1 MAECLRRE
9 VGMTTRQIDRDR
21 SLLHI
26 MGLWSEGAEGRVERR
41 GERGFVRAERE
52 RIVLSL

>member
-1 MAECLRRE
+1 MAEFLRRE

-26 MGLWSEGAEGRVERR
+26 MGLWSEGAEGRVER
-41 GERGFVRAERE
+41 GFVRAERE